1 MSGVRGGRGCRVARG
16 GQGQRRACGG
26 LWARLGGAA
35 LLALAS
41 AVWAETAA
49 GQTPAQAG
57 DAWWRQW
64 SPLAPVADLVRP
76 AAPVPVFPLVTLAP
90 APRVGLAWTAGNPAT
105 LARDAADAHTEF
117 RGVAR
122 GESGVFKRPLDP
134 GRAGSLLASASGWR
148 PLGTSGGV
156 VGGVTVE
163 RASMA
168 DGAPADIGE
177 PYGMTPHIFADS
189 SGTDLGRTLARLEG
203 AGGWTLGD
211 WGIGLGLGHQSWD
224 TRTGV
229 TQVPRFQRGSRSGAT
244 MGVTRDLAAGRLT
257 VGAHGRWRSEVQQ
270 LSLTTRQAE
279 TTAFL
284 FEGYSEPVLTR
295 LASKQGYARRVER
308 EGGAA
313 ALSAELRVGGL
324 RWVAFGEASKL
335 DERQFEQLITNDP
348 PTDHWNTR
356 GHAAGLAAETG
367 EADGGTHVVAMLRW
381 TSVSGDATRAG
392 LEEEGVLF
400 EADESVLDGALD
412 VRFDS
417 GNGWRTGAHVSV
429 VREDRD
435 RIDRLTRIHSSV
447 KAWRPALAVEAARE
461 VSDRFA
467 LGAGAGL
474 AWYTPSGGIPDPAKR
489 GAGYR
494 EWIGPELSYLAM
506 ASRTLSGLVT
516 LRWLSP
522 GGQAVSLE
530 ARYDR
535 ATVREGEVRLPLAPT
550 GSRGAWSVAVRW
562 AW

>member
-1 MSGVRGGRGCRVARG
+1 M
-16 GQGQRRACGG
+16 
-26 LWARLGGAA
+26 
-35 LLALAS
+35 
-41 AVWAETAA
+41 
-49 GQTPAQAG
+49 
-57 DAWWRQW
+57 
-64 SPLAPVADLVRP
+64 
-76 AAPVPVFPLVTLAP
+76 
-90 APRVGLAWTAGNPAT
+90 
-105 LARDAADAHTEF
+105 
-117 RGVAR
+117 
-122 GESGVFKRPLDP
+122 
-134 GRAGSLLASASGWR
+134 
-148 PLGTSGGV
+148 
-156 VGGVTVE
+156 
-163 RASMA
+163 
-168 DGAPADIGE
+168 
-177 PYGMTPHIFADS
+177 
-189 SGTDLGRTLARLEG
+189 
-203 AGGWTLGD
+203 
-211 WGIGLGLGHQSWD
+211 
-224 TRTGV
+224 
-229 TQVPRFQRGSRSGAT
+229 
-244 MGVTRDLAAGRLT
+244 TRDLAAGRLT

-270 LSLTTRQAE
+270 LSLSTRQAE

-313 ALSAELRVGGL
+313 ALSAELRAGGV

-335 DERQFEQLITNDP
+335 DERQFEQLTTNDP
-348 PTDHWNTR
+348 PTDHWNTK
-356 GHAAGLAAETG
+356 GHAAGLAAEAG

-412 VRFDS
+412 LRFDP

-447 KAWRPALAVEAARE
+447 KAWRPGLAVEAARE

-474 AWYTPSGGIPDPAKR
+474 AWYTPSGGIPDPTKR

-494 EWIGPELSYLAM
+494 DWIGPELSYLAM

-535 ATVREGEVRLPLAPT
+535 ATVRESEVSFPLAPT
-550 GSRGAWSVAVRW
+550 GSRGAWGVVVRW